1 MGPIHSLLPLLALQA
16 ADGHGKPMEIIDHLT
31 PNATLGVQI
40 VIFLVLIVILNSLL
54 FKPLVAL
61 LEARE
66 KGTKGT
72 EGGAR
77 HLLKEA
83 EERTALIEKKIA
95 EARIQGQDI
104 VRQWR
109 SEALAADAAQRHD
122 ARAEAEKKIETFR
135 ASFHAEAVKARKE
148 ALGSAR
154 DLAAQLATKILGRT
168 VN

>member
-1 MGPIHSLLPLLALQA
+1 MGPIHSLLPLLALRA
-16 ADGHGKPMEIIDHLT
+16 GDGHGKPMEIIDHLT
-31 PNATLGVQI
+31 PNATLGIQVL
-40 VIFLVLIVILNSLL
+40 IFLALIAILNTLL

-66 KGTKGT
+66 KGTKGA
-72 EGGAR
+72 EGGAQ

-109 SEALAADAAQRHD
+109 TEALASDATQRHD
-122 ARAEAEKKIETFR
+122 ARTEVEKRIEAFRTTFR
-135 ASFHAEAVKARKE
+135 AQADKARKE
-148 ALGSAR
+148 ALGSAHE
-154 DLAAQLATKILGRT
+154 LAGQLASKILGRT